1 MTLFFRL
8 ALCIVAAWSSWAI
21 TAQAFAQNALPRT
34 APDYSSWTHHGSLF
48 LNTTPDGA
56 DLPESAVVEQFPVL
70 IRLHKEFFDFSQ
82 AQPNGEDLRFSQSM
96 GESLAYQIEFWD
108 VDAGTASIWVL
119 VPRIHGNSRQ
129 ELRLHWGN
137 SQATSESRGSAVFSE
152 ANGFASVLHMDHP
165 VQDATGSLELSD
177 RGTTATSGIIGSA
190 RQLAGGQG
198 IFCGDMIESL
208 PIGADANSTHAWFRP
223 QIANARVLGWGNEAP
238 QGKVILDYRSPA
250 SVQMECYFSS
260 ANVKSTSAV
269 PLADWVHVVHT
280 YRKGESLLYI
290 NGVLDAAH
298 RSDSAPLNLK
308 RPSRMWIGG
317 WYNDYRFVGDID
329 EVRISNVV
337 RSQDW
342 VRLEYENQKPLQTLT
357 GHVVQS
363 GDNFTMLPKQ
373 ATVLEGSRATFSVQA
388 QGAQKVYWL
397 VRSGE
402 HERVVAT
409 DQFDFTFAAGR
420 VTNDQT
426 TTLIFKAL
434 YADEVKT
441 SDCVIT
447 IKEELPDP
455 VFSLQAP
462 SVWNGRDTIEVTADV
477 ANRVAMRDK
486 GADELKLQ
494 WSTSGLATIEHSAPE
509 KLILKRSQ
517 NSGTL
522 TVTATLSNGGEAVS
536 KNFQIEV
543 TEPFQDT
550 WLPRTPAA
558 VEQPVDN
565 QFYARDGNNEGTLCC
580 NGTLPQP
587 AESVFLKLYADD
599 KLLNTEL
606 QKPDGNNSYA
616 LSVKLKPGLIKYR
629 IEFGSSIAGTET
641 ILHTASN
648 ILCGDTY
655 IIQGQSNALAT
666 DTHEES
672 PPETNQ
678 WIRSY
683 GNPAN
688 DADQNNRWCQPVWKA
703 RRGEPAE
710 LGYWGME
717 LAKRLVNSRQ
727 IPLCVFNGAVGGT
740 RIDQHQRNE
749 NNPTDL
755 GTIYGRLLGRIQQA
769 GLTHGIRAVLWHQ
782 GESDQGADGPDG
794 GFGWETYQDYFIAMS
809 AAWKQDY
816 PNIQNYYVFQI
827 FPNACS
833 MGNGNGD
840 MLREVQ
846 RTLPQLYSN
855 LDVIAT
861 LGVDPPGGCHYPL
874 IGWAKFA
881 DLVQPLMERDF
892 DGRRFEQS
900 ITSPSFKQARFTT
913 TANDEIAIQFDQP
926 VVWDDSLISE
936 FYLDGG
942 QSQIESGSAS
952 GNIVTLKLKAPSTAK
967 KLSYLKEQSWSQQR
981 ILKGK
986 NGLAA
991 LTFCNVPVAEAAR

>member
-8 ALCIVAAWSSWAI
+8 ALFIVAAWSSWAMAAQTFAQDASSG
-21 TAQAFAQNALPRT
+21 TAQL
-34 APDYSSWTHHGSLF
+34 YLEWTHHGSIF

-56 DLPESAVVEQFPVL
+56 DLPESAVVEKFPVL
-70 IRLHKEFFDFSQ
+70 VRLHKEFFDFSQ
-82 AQPNGEDLRFSQSM
+82 TQPNGDDLRFSLST
-96 GESLAYQIEFWD
+96 GETLAYQIESWD
-108 VDAGTASIWVL
+108 ADAGTACVWVL
-119 VPRIHGNSRQ
+119 VPRIQGNSQQ
-129 ELRLHWGN
+129 ELHLHWGN

-165 VQDATGSLELSD
+165 VQDATGALELSD
-177 RGTTATSGIIGSA
+177 QGTTATSGIIGSA

-198 IFCGDMIESL
+198 VFCGDMIESL
-208 PIGADANSTHAWFRP
+208 PIGSDANSTHAWFRP

-260 ANVKSTSAV
+260 ANIKSTSAV
-269 PLADWVHVVHT
+269 PLDDWVHVVHT
-280 YRKGESLLYI
+280 YQKGESLLYI
-290 NGVLDAAH
+290 DGVLDAAH
-298 RSDSAPLNLK
+298 RSDSAPLNVK
-308 RPSRMWIGG
+308 RPARMWIGG

-329 EVRISNVV
+329 EVRISKVV
-337 RSQDW
+337 RSKNW
-342 VRLEYENQKPLQTLT
+342 VRLEYENQKPLQMLT

-363 GDNFTMLPKQ
+363 GDRFTALPKQ
-373 ATVLEGSRATFSVQA
+373 ATILEGSSTTFSTQA

-402 HERVVAT
+402 HERVAAT
-409 DQFDFTFAAGR
+409 DQLDFTFDAGR

-426 TTLIFKAL
+426 ATLIFKAL
-434 YADEVKT
+434 YADEVRT
-441 SDCVIT
+441 SDCAIT

-462 SVWNGRDTIEVTADV
+462 STWNGRDTIEVTANV
-477 ANRVAMRDK
+477 TNRVAMRNK
-486 GADELKLQ
+486 GVDELKLQ
-494 WSTSGLATIEHSAPE
+494 WSTSGLATIEQSEAE

-522 TVTATLSNGGEAVS
+522 TVTATLSNGGGVVS
-536 KNFQIEV
+536 KHFQIEV
-543 TEPFQDT
+543 TEPLQDA

-565 QFYARDGNNEGTLCC
+565 QFYARDGNNKGTLHC
-580 NGTLPQP
+580 NGTLTQP
-587 AESVFLKLYADD
+587 ADAVFLRLYADD
-599 KLLNTEL
+599 KLVATE
-606 QKPDGNNSYA
+606 QKKPDSNNGYA
-616 LSVKLKPGLIKYR
+616 LSVKLKPGLIQYR

-648 ILCGDTY
+648 ILCGDAY

-683 GNPAN
+683 GNPSN
-688 DADQNNRWCQPVWKA
+688 DTDKDNRWCHPVWKA
-703 RRGEPAE
+703 RRGEQAE

-717 LAKRLVNSRQ
+717 LAKRMVNSRQ

-749 NNPTDL
+749 DNPTDL
-755 GTIYGRLLGRIQQA
+755 GTIYGRLLWRVQQA
-769 GLTHGIRAVLWHQ
+769 KLTHGIRAVLWHQ

-794 GFGWETYQDYFIAMS
+794 GFGWETYQDYFVAMS

-816 PNIQNYYVFQI
+816 PNIQKYYVFQI

-833 MGNGNGD
+833 MGNGHGD

-846 RTLPQLYSN
+846 RTLPRLYAN

-892 DGRRFEQS
+892 DGKRFEQS
-900 ITSPSFKQARFTT
+900 ITSPSFMQARFTSSVC
-913 TANDEIAIQFDQP
+913 DEIAIQFDQP
-926 VVWDDSLISE
+926 VIWDDVLISE
-936 FYLDGG
+936 FYLDGEKA
-942 QSQIESGSAS
+942 QVESGSAS
-952 GNIVTLKLKAPSTAK
+952 GNSVTLKLKTASTAK
-967 KLSYLKEQSWSQQR
+967 TLSYLKEQSWSQQR
-981 ILKGK
+981 ILKGL
-986 NGLAA
+986 NGLTA
-991 LTFCNVPVAEAAR
+991 LTFCNVPIADQQ